1 MIFNLFILVAILF
14 IGVPGII
21 EYSFR
26 KKTKMI
32 MQRINPKYT
41 GHVNNSVDFF
51 RIIRAFMKSQEINK
65 EEKRTLG
72 YSIVLVSISWIS
84 GIVLIFI
91 MIFFND
97 QILN

>member
-1 MIFNLFILVAILF
+1 MTFDLFIIVAILF

-32 MQRINPKYT
+32 MKRVNPKYT
-41 GHVNNSVDFF
+41 GHVNNSFDFF
-51 RIIRAFMKSQEINK
+51 RIIRAFIKSQEIN
-65 EEKRTLG
+65 EDEKRTLG
-72 YSIVLVSISWIS
+72 YSILLVSISWIS
-84 GIVLIFI
+84 GLILFFV

>member
-1 MIFNLFILVAILF
+1 MTFDLFIIVAILF

-32 MQRINPKYT
+32 MKRVNPKYT
-41 GHVNNSVDFF
+41 GHVNNSFDFF
-51 RIIRAFMKSQEINK
+51 RIIRAFSKSQEIN
-65 EEKRTLG
+65 EDEKRTLG
-72 YSIVLVSISWIS
+72 YSILLVSISWIS
-84 GIVLIFI
+84 GLILFFM